1 MDPILSLKNLSVF
14 FDTRDGEISAVED
27 LSLDIHSGE
36 ILAVVGESGSGKSQ
50 SFLSIMG
57 LLAKNGRT
65 KGQAI
70 FEGTDLLALT
80 QDELDHYRGNRI
92 AMIFQDPMTAL
103 NPSLRL
109 GVQLCEIPMIHLGVS
124 KRDAERQAVEML
136 TKIGIPD
143 ATSRLRQ
150 YPHELSG
157 GMRQRVMIAMAL
169 LSKPALL
176 IADEPTTA
184 LDVTIQAQVLEI
196 FKTIQKDFGT
206 AIVLITHD
214 LGVVAEV
221 ADRAVV
227 MYSAGVM
234 EQAPFDVLFEQA
246 AHPYTQALLSSTP
259 RPDQKIADL
268 NPIAGLPPSP
278 IDRPIGCPFAPRCA
292 VVQDQC
298 ATTKP
303 PVQNFGEGHLSR
315 CFVTDIPAGIST

>member
-1 MDPILSLKNLSVF
+1 METLLSLENLSVY

-27 LSLDIHSGE
+27 LSLDIRKGE

-65 KGQAI
+65 AGRAV
-70 FEGTDLLALT
+70 FEGTDLLTLS
-80 QDELDHYRGNRI
+80 QDELDAYRGNRI

-124 KRDAERQAVEML
+124 RAEAEQNAVEML
-136 TKIGIPD
+136 TKVGIPD
-143 ATSRLRQ
+143 AASRLRQ

-169 LSKPALL
+169 LSKPVLL

-196 FKTIQKDFGT
+196 FKTIQQEFGT
-206 AIVLITHD
+206 SIVLITHD

-227 MYSAGVM
+227 MYAGTVM
-234 EQAPFDVLFEQA
+234 EQAPFDVLFDRS
-246 AHPYTQALLSSTP
+246 AHPYTQALLNSTP
-259 RPDQKIADL
+259 RPDQKIEDL
-268 NPIAGLPPSP
+268 SP
-278 IDRPIGCPFAPRCA
+278 ILGRPPTPSERPAGCPFSPRCTQ
-292 VVQDQC
+292 VLDQC
-298 ATTKP
+298 AGEKP
-303 PVQNFGEGHLSR
+303 PVVVPAPDHRVTCHLL
-315 CFVTDIPAGIST
+315 PENGGQ